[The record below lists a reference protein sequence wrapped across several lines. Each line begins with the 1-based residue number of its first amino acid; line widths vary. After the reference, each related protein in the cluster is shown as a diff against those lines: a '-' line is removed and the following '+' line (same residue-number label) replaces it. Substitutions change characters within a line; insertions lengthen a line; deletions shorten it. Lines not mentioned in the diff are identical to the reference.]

1 MNRIHWISIKKNPNL
16 TQTSL
21 RPTTLFEVNSS
32 LTFIKVGR
40 ERLWRAINDREF
52 MRSRVRILALDHLH
66 CGLKIGNNVGMDRK
80 STKEVVNDL
89 LKHLNVYSFFKVHIC
104 DIYGNKFIIKCVV
117 ASSSTF
123 YLEKAERWRRHRKSG
138 TDGSTELWRPPPE
151 NFWLKTTA
159 FCNLNFHQLRSLPC
173 HYKHSR

>member
-1 MNRIHWISIKKNPNL
+1 MGFETGAAGRLALTKPQSQGGCPLKTILCSSKFGQYVVWSIRKLFYVNRIHWISIKKNPNL

-21 RPTTLFEVNSS
+21 RPTTLFEVTSS

-52 MRSRVRILALDHLH
+52 MRSRVRIPALDHLY

-123 YLEKAERWRRHRKSG
+123 YLEKAER
-138 TDGSTELWRPPPE
+138 
-151 NFWLKTTA
+151 
-159 FCNLNFHQLRSLPC
+159 
-173 HYKHSR
+173 